1 MVAAKCAHLKGAFP
15 QFINA
20 MNTADQFYF
29 NELAQIRMPLWSKG
43 RVVLAGDAAH
53 CASPFSG
60 QGTSLALVGA
70 FVLVRE
76 LVRNRDNQAQA
87 FAAYEHRMRP
97 YVNLN
102 QGLVDLT
109 REGPTPDDL
118 MTAAKNGID
127 LRDLLKEVE

>member
-1 MVAAKCAHLKGAFP
+1 
-15 QFINA
+15 
-20 MNTADQFYF
+20 
-29 NELAQIRMPLWSKG
+29 
-43 RVVLAGDAAH
+43 VLAGDAAH

-70 FVLVRE
+70 FVLARE
-76 LVRNRDNQAQA
+76 LVRNWSNPAQA

-102 QGLVDLT
+102 QALVDLT
-109 REGPTPDDL
+109 REGPAPDDL

-127 LRDLLKEVE
+127 LRDLLKEVEWR